1 VSHGL
6 VVGRARQLTRLVG
19 EPCIPYTLLASDQC
33 IGMKSPA
40 SITLLTSFLAIAG
53 LAAGVLSPG
62 TSAGA
67 GLYVAA
73 VLVACFLPHRR
84 FVFLVAAACS
94 ALVVL
99 TQILASVQFGHPP
112 AASALFL
119 HALTLG
125 AIWLVALLGLA
136 LPKLRERL
144 SGLEAESANVQRTL
158 ADTQQRLSEL
168 EYDLATAEQRLA
180 QSNQE
185 LAAAEGKLA
194 HAENKLKQQSKHTE
208 TALGQANDQL
218 QVQTAQRQRMER
230 ALRDAQAQ
238 YTSLI
243 DSLPVHVIRKDRQ
256 GCFAFASRSVC
267 KLLGKSWD
275 EIRGKTDAELYE
287 RHLAEKY
294 REDDLRVMESKT
306 KFESVEAHDLPGSG
320 RIWVQVIKTPVL
332 GPKGNVVG
340 VQILFW
346 DVTAREKA
354 LNELRESETRKRMIF
369 EASMDCILFT
379 DESGKIL
386 EFNRAAEVVFGYLR
400 QEVIDRNMI
409 DVFVPPELRDR
420 QRTNVERYMGAGEL
434 GSMLGRRLETSMI
447 RKNGEPFLAE
457 MTMQPIPLAEDATG
471 FAVFVRDITAV
482 KKAEEDLVH
491 AKEAAESAN
500 RAKGAFLANM
510 SHEIRTPMNAIIGMT
525 ELVLGS
531 ELDNEQRDYLRTVL
545 ESGNSLLALLND
557 VLDFSKIESGR
568 ADLEETEFNLRQSV
582 EESIRS
588 FLYRAK
594 QKALGLSFEIS
605 PDTPEWFVGDPLRLQ
620 QILVNLVS
628 NAIKFTDQ
636 GSICV
641 HVHTVSTIEDTAVL
655 RFEVSDTGIGIP
667 ANKCRKIFEEFEQAD
682 SSTKRR
688 FGGTGLGLA
697 ICARLV
703 QMMQGEIGVDSEE
716 GRGSLFHFT
725 VSLGLPEDRPRTAET
740 FVTPPVVLIANSD
753 AAGGGKPESG
763 LRILLAE
770 DSPANQKLA
779 LGLLKKHGHHVIVAN
794 SGKEAYDAFLAQP
807 FDLILMDVQMPDMD
821 GFEAT
826 MAIRAA
832 ERDSH
837 VPIIA
842 MTAHALK
849 GDQERCLEA
858 GMDDYIAK
866 PVRAQTLFEA
876 VSRVAGFRQAPVSPG
891 S

>member
-1 VSHGL
+1 
-6 VVGRARQLTRLVG
+6 
-19 EPCIPYTLLASDQC
+19 
-33 IGMKSPA
+33 MNSPA
-40 SITLLTSFLAIAG
+40 SISLLSSFLA
-53 LAAGVLSPG
+53 AAGVAADVLSPG

-73 VLVACFLPHRR
+73 VLVACFLPSRGV
-84 FVFLVAAACS
+84 VFLVAAACS
-94 ALVVL
+94 AAVL
-99 TQILASVQFGHPP
+99 LTPVLASPQFGHAA
-112 AASALFL
+112 AASAWLL
-119 HALTLG
+119 RALTLG

-136 LPKLRERL
+136 LPELRKRL
-144 SGLEAESANVQRTL
+144 SGLETERAAVQRTL
-158 ADTQQRLSEL
+158 TDTQQRVGEL
-168 EYDLATAEQRLA
+168 EYDLTAAEQRLA
-180 QSNQE
+180 LANRE
-185 LAAAEGKLA
+185 LAATGGKMA
-194 HAENKLKQQSKHTE
+194 HAETRLKQQAEHAA

-218 QVQTAQRQRMER
+218 QAQIAQRQRTER

-238 YTSLI
+238 YTSLV

-256 GCFAFASRSVC
+256 GCFAFASQSVC
-267 KLLGKSWD
+267 KLLGKPWD
-275 EIRGKTDAELYE
+275 EIRGKTDADLYE

-306 KFESVEAHDLPGSG
+306 KFESVEAHDLPGFG
-320 RIWVQVIKTPVL
+320 RIWVQVIKTPML

-386 EFNRAAEVVFGYLR
+386 EFNRAAEVVFGYPR
-400 QEVIDRNMI
+400 QEVIGRNMT

-420 QRTNVERYMGAGEL
+420 QRANVERYMGAGEL

-471 FAVFVRDITAV
+471 FAVFVRDITVV
-482 KKAEEDLVH
+482 KKAEEDLVN
-491 AKEAAESAN
+491 AKDAAESAN

-525 ELVLGS
+525 ELVLAS
-531 ELDNEQRDYLRTVL
+531 ELDHEQRDYLRTVL
-545 ESGNSLLALLND
+545 ESSNSLLALLND

-568 ADLEETEFNLRQSV
+568 SDLEETEFDLRQSV

-605 PDTPEWFVGDPLRLQ
+605 PDTPDWLVGDPLRLQ

-628 NAIKFTDQ
+628 NAVKFTDR

-641 HVHTVSTIEDTAVL
+641 RVQTVSTIEDTAVL

-697 ICARLV
+697 ICSRLV

-716 GRGSLFHFT
+716 GRGSLFYFT
-725 VSLGLPEDRPRTAET
+725 VSLGLPQNRPRTAET
-740 FVTPPVVLIANSD
+740 LAATPVVLIAD
-753 AAGGGKPESG
+753 RHAAEAGGAESG

-779 LGLLKKHGHHVIVAN
+779 LGLLKKHGHHVVVAN
-794 SGKEAYDAFLAQP
+794 SGKEAYDAFLAQQ

-832 ERDSH
+832 EHDSH

-866 PVRAQTLFEA
+866 PVRAQTLFAA
-876 VSRVAGFRQAPVSPG
+876 VSRVAGSRQPPAS
-891 S
+891 SDN